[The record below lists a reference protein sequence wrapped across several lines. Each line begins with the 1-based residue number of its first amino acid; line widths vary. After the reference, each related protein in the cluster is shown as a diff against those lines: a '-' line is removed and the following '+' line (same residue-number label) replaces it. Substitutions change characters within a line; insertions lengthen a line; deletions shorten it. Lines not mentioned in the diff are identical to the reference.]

1 MSVSEE
7 EILRIGKTTE
17 AIRIPEEFGGGFLA
31 SVEVQH
37 QLHCVVSFPNTVSFF
52 LFFSSLLP
60 ALPPPASLSS
70 PPHHQQPDQQTVTTH
85 QNFLRKSL
93 FSPAYYT
100 PPSPHA
106 SAEFTDDPA
115 TIVTHQAHCI
125 EMLRQFVMCHADVG
139 IITHR
144 WVQGHPR
151 PYPDFNTWHMCRDFE
166 GVLAWTKERAVK
178 EEEGGVPEGW
188 RWGVGEGDVV
198 LERPP

>member
-7 EILRIGKTTE
+7 EVLRAGKTTE
-17 AIRIPEEFGGGFLA
+17 AIRIPERFGGGFLA

-37 QLHCVVSFPNTVSFF
+37 HLHCVLNLTPT
-52 LFFSSLLP
+52 
-60 ALPPPASLSS
+60 
-70 PPHHQQPDQQTVTTH
+70 

-93 FSPAYYT
+93 FSPAYYH

-106 SAEFTDDPA
+106 SLEFTDPPS
-115 TIVTHQAHCI
+115 TIATHQAHCV

-144 WVQGHPR
+144 WVEGHPR
-151 PYPDFNTWHMCRDFE
+151 PYPDFNTWHKCRDFE
-166 GVLAWTKERAVK
+166 GVLAWTKERAMK
-178 EEEGGVPEGW
+178 EGEGGVPEGW
-188 RWGVGEGDVV
+188 RWEVGEEDVV

>member
-7 EILRIGKTTE
+7 EVLRAGKTTE
-17 AIRIPEEFGGGFLA
+17 AIRIPERFGGGFLA

-37 QLHCVVSFPNTVSFF
+37 HLHCVVSSLYFF
-52 LFFSSLLP
+52 FFCFTDRPCTPSILFFNHSNEV
-60 ALPPPASLSS
+60 
-70 PPHHQQPDQQTVTTH
+70 HQLNLTPT

-93 FSPAYYT
+93 FSPAYYH

-106 SAEFTDDPA
+106 SLEFTDPPS
-115 TIVTHQAHCI
+115 TIATHQAHCV

-144 WVQGHPR
+144 WVEGHPR
-151 PYPDFNTWHMCRDFE
+151 PYPDFNTWHKCRDFE
-166 GVLAWTKERAVK
+166 GVLAWTKERAMK
-178 EEEGGVPEGW
+178 EGEGGVPEGW
-188 RWGVGEGDVV
+188 RWEVGEEDVV